1 MSTQFDSA
9 GSSDLR
15 SYIQNNW
22 PYVAVIDDGGNE
34 VLRWDVAAN
43 GNASWSSG
51 PSTNPLEATLT
62 ITGQDVQDAGGSLPV
77 AFDLTE
83 SYKTS
88 SATTRMCGD
97 PFTNATVEAPAD
109 EVTITHQL
117 SIPP

>member
-9 GSSDLR
+9 GFSDLR
-15 SYIQNNW
+15 SYIQSNW
-22 PYVAVIDDGGNE
+22 PFVAVIDDSGNE

-43 GNASWSSG
+43 SNASWSSG
-51 PSTNPLEATLT
+51 PSSNPLEATLV
-62 ITGQDVQDAGGSLPV
+62 ITGQDIVDAGGSTPV
-77 AFDLTE
+77 TIDLTE

-97 PFTNATVEAPAD
+97 PFTNATLEAPAD

-117 SIPP
+117 SLPP